1 MSVCDPLNFL
11 CGWRKIVLQYGDSV
25 RSFPKDSIFA
35 SEDKSKNKY
44 L

>member
-1 MSVCDPLNFL
+1 M
-11 CGWRKIVLQYGDSV
+11 VLQYGDSG

-35 SEDKSKNKY
+35 CNKKCQENKSKNKY